1 KCRGHRGGG
10 GRRRYGGGGGGGSEV
25 RGVAGRLPRLV
36 ALLAVA
42 LAWWSPSS
50 MLVEA
55 ECADGLEGILSSNE
69 EACCIVA
76 CGMCGG
82 SGCSDVEDTNGGSDC
97 CVDDIL
103 DSDVTCGVD
112 DGVAPCIVDPDI
124 ITTPSA
130 AEAATPAPTAVEG
143 ATPAPAAPAAG
154 TATPSMTTTAP
165 GPTAV
170 EGATPAPAVP
180 AAGTATPSM
189 TTTAPGPTAPTA
201 PTAPAAPA
209 AGTATPSMTTTAPGP
224 TAPATTTTI
233 APSST
238 SPTVSLTTTAQ
249 PAPAAV
255 VVAAPS
261 AQPSVATPTAAVA
274 TASPVAGSFTP
285 VAPVAGASS
294 NCENGYAGWQS
305 NEACCSEFCG
315 QCGGSG
321 CGELGS
327 ATCCFDNII
336 NAGLVCGVDVL
347 EAPCIII
354 NFTPAPLAEGETAA
368 PLPAPTSPAP
378 ATAAPATAAPF
389 TVSPDTAAPAAPA
402 PAAPAAPAAETEA
415 PSTPAPVATES
426 PVSRGGVGVPTPS
439 PGGSEAPQESV
450 APSVAPPVGGGV
462 GTTPAPSAPE
472 CDDRIEG
479 FRHGVACCSV
489 SCGQCGGAGCENLE
503 GGASECCSHDVL
515 ATNILCSDTGVAPC
529 VLGPVSEVDG
539 AADADTT
546 TSSGGGA
553 NRIAGGGRGGR
564 VLLVLPWAVSA
575 LLNAA
580 GFRLYNY

>member
-1 KCRGHRGGG
+1 
-10 GRRRYGGGGGGGSEV
+10 
-25 RGVAGRLPRLV
+25 
-36 ALLAVA
+36 
-42 LAWWSPSS
+42 

-69 EACCIVA
+69 EVCCIVA

-103 DSDVTCGVD
+103 DSDITCGVD
-112 DGVAPCIVDPDI
+112 NGVAPCIVDPDI

-130 AEAATPAPTAVEG
+130 AEAVTPAPTAVEG

-165 GPTAV
+165 GPTA
-170 EGATPAPAVP
+170 
-180 AAGTATPSM
+180 
-189 TTTAPGPTAPTA
+189 
-201 PTAPAAPA
+201 
-209 AGTATPSMTTTAPGP
+209 
-224 TAPATTTTI
+224 ATTTTI

-238 SPTVSLTTTAQ
+238 SPTESLMATAQ
-249 PAPAAV
+249 PAAVAV
-255 VVAAPS
+255 VVTAPS

-285 VAPVAGASS
+285 VAPVADASS

-327 ATCCFDNII
+327 ATCCYDNII

-368 PLPAPTSPAP
+368 PLPAPTSAAP

-389 TVSPDTAAPAAPA
+389 TVSPDTAAPA
-402 PAAPAAPAAETEA
+402 PAAPAAETEA
-415 PSTPAPVATES
+415 PSTSAPVATES
-426 PVSRGGVGVPTPS
+426 PVSRGDIGVPTPS
-439 PGGSEAPQESV
+439 PGGSEAPSV
-450 APSVAPPVGGGV
+450 TPPVGVGV

-472 CDDRIEG
+472 CDDGIVG

-515 ATNILCSDTGVAPC
+515 ATNNLCSETGVAPC

-553 NRIAGGGRGGR
+553 NRIAGGGRRR

>member
-1 KCRGHRGGG
+1 
-10 GRRRYGGGGGGGSEV
+10 
-25 RGVAGRLPRLV
+25 
-36 ALLAVA
+36 
-42 LAWWSPSS
+42 
-50 MLVEA
+50 
-55 ECADGLEGILSSNE
+55 
-69 EACCIVA
+69 
-76 CGMCGG
+76 MCGG
-82 SGCSDVEDTNGGSDC
+82 SGCSDVDGTRGSEC
-97 CVDDIL
+97 CVDHIL

-165 GPTAV
+165 GPTA
-170 EGATPAPAVP
+170 TPSMTAPA
-180 AAGTATPSM
+180 ATATPSM
-189 TTTAPGPTAPTA
+189 TPTPTA
-201 PTAPAAPA
+201 APAAP
-209 AGTATPSMTTTAPGP
+209 TTS
-224 TAPATTTTI
+224 TI

-238 SPTVSLTTTAQ
+238 SPTESLTATAQ
-249 PAPAAV
+249 PAAV

-261 AQPSVATPTAAVA
+261 AQPSVATPAAAAA

-285 VAPVAGASS
+285 VAPVAGATS
-294 NCENGYAGWQS
+294 NCENGYAGWQN

-336 NAGLVCGVDVL
+336 NAGKVCGVDVL

-389 TVSPDTAAPAAPA
+389 TVSPDTAAPA
-402 PAAPAAPAAETEA
+402 PAAPVAETEA
-415 PSTPAPVATES
+415 PSPPAPVATES
-426 PVSRGGVGVPTPS
+426 PVSRGGVGTPTSS

-462 GTTPAPSAPE
+462 GTTPAPSTPE
-472 CDDRIEG
+472 CADGIEG

-489 SCGQCGGAGCENLE
+489 SCGQCGGTGCEYLE
-503 GGASECCSHDVL
+503 GGALECCSHDVL
-515 ATNILCSDTGVAPC
+515 TTNSSCSETGEAPC

-546 TSSGGGA
+546 TSSGRAA

-575 LLNAA
+575 MLNAA

>member
-1 KCRGHRGGG
+1 
-10 GRRRYGGGGGGGSEV
+10 
-25 RGVAGRLPRLV
+25 
-36 ALLAVA
+36 
-42 LAWWSPSS
+42 

-55 ECADGLEGILSSNE
+55 ECVAGVEGILSSNE
-69 EACCIVA
+69 EVCCIAA

-82 SGCSDVEDTNGGSDC
+82 SGCSDVEGTDGGSDC

-130 AEAATPAPTAVEG
+130 TEAATPAPAPTAVEA

-154 TATPSMTTTAP
+154 TAPPSMTTTAP
-165 GPTAV
+165 GQ
-170 EGATPAPAVP
+170 
-180 AAGTATPSM
+180 
-189 TTTAPGPTAPTA
+189 TAPV
-201 PTAPAAPA
+201 
-209 AGTATPSMTTTAPGP
+209 
-224 TAPATTTTI
+224 TTTTI

-238 SPTVSLTTTAQ
+238 SPTESLTATAQ
-249 PAPAAV
+249 PAAAPV

-294 NCENGYAGWQS
+294 YCENGYPGWQS

-327 ATCCFDNII
+327 ATCCYDNII
-336 NAGLVCGVDVL
+336 SAGLVCGVDVL

-354 NFTPAPLAEGETAA
+354 NYTPAPLAEGVT
-368 PLPAPTSPAP
+368 AP

-389 TVSPDTAAPAAPA
+389 TVSPGTAAPV
-402 PAAPAAPAAETEA
+402 PAAPAAETEA

-426 PVSRGGVGVPTPS
+426 PVSRGDVGVPTPS

-450 APSVAPPVGGGV
+450 PPSVTPPVGGAV

-472 CDDRIEG
+472 CDDGIEG

-515 ATNILCSDTGVAPC
+515 ATNNLCSESGVAPC
-529 VLGPVSEVDG
+529 VLGPVSQVDG

-546 TSSGGGA
+546 TSSGEAA
-553 NRIAGGGRGGR
+553 NRIAGGGRGVR

-575 LLNAA
+575 LINTA